1 MMVYTTQQ
9 MREMLAELRQ
19 VFDPALFDQWLS
31 RQENLDPELNEQVV
45 REQRMHFTVAMSHR
59 HQARKLRGQMTEI
72 VNSITHW
79 RQQVENYE
87 SYADQEGSNL
97 QKLYQQ
103 NTNILEQFEEC
114 RELMILAIEMHASA
128 LQQHDK
134 ELQPMESLQK
144 FLSENTPC
152 AEA

>member
-1 MMVYTTQQ
+1 MVYTTQQ

-31 RQENLDPELNEQVV
+31 RQENLDPDLNEQVV
-45 REQRMHFTVAMSHR
+45 REQRMHFTAAMSHR
-59 HQARKLRGQMTEI
+59 HQARKMRGQMLEI
-72 VNSITHW
+72 NNSIAHW
-79 RQQVENYE
+79 RQQVGQYE
-87 SYADQEGSNL
+87 HYKDRQGSNL

-103 NTNILEQFEEC
+103 QVDILEQFEEC
-114 RELMILAIEMHASA
+114 RDLMVLAIEMHASA
-128 LQQHDK
+128 FQRHDT